1 MRNRFQ
7 YQIATGRL
15 TLPIAIMLS
24 VILWVITLDDRM
36 EVIPFLTGSIVT
48 YLLIELNTL
57 FALTRSRSSLPSA
70 IFIILYSAAVFL
82 HEYGKGECWMLLLF
96 MGSLYCL
103 LKGYE
108 SKNVSSYVF
117 HSFLWL
123 GIGSLIEPDVIFN
136 VPLLLIVMP
145 QLRLLNIK
153 TLFAGIIGLC
163 TPYWLI
169 TGYNLYKGDN
179 IMVLTWFNHLM
190 EWHITDYANIPL
202 QYLVTTA
209 CIFIISAVS
218 GITSIITS
226 LNDKVKNRIII
237 GVMNTIGIYETLLV
251 VIKPMMLKSVLPII
265 ITMCA
270 ILFGYTMIQRS
281 GKFTYIFM
289 IVSLV
294 ITSIMAIYNVMLH
307 FGLNILI

>member
-57 FALTRSRSSLPSA
+57 FALTRSRSSFPSA

-136 VPLLLIVMP
+136 
-145 QLRLLNIK
+145 
-153 TLFAGIIGLC
+153 FAHRDAA
-163 TPYWLI
+163 T
-169 TGYNLYKGDN
+169 
-179 IMVLTWFNHLM
+179 
-190 EWHITDYANIPL
+190 
-202 QYLVTTA
+202 Q
-209 CIFIISAVS
+209 
-218 GITSIITS
+218 
-226 LNDKVKNRIII
+226 
-237 GVMNTIGIYETLLV
+237 
-251 VIKPMMLKSVLPII
+251 VIE
-265 ITMCA
+265 
-270 ILFGYTMIQRS
+270 
-281 GKFTYIFM
+281 
-289 IVSLV
+289 
-294 ITSIMAIYNVMLH
+294 H
-307 FGLNILI
+307 